1 MLLRGE
7 GCGDDDKVV
16 SGQEEESCCLSAGQ
30 DEGGGGDDDGARG
43 MSHGSRMS
51 DKHARCQGSS
61 LHESTTNLGTAQMRQ
76 STTVR
81 YSTDEGEFD
90 GSRVHYSRIE
100 GPGQISAECKNGKT
114 SFMGST
120 HVEGETGRSEDTLGV
135 LTLNKVH
142 LRGMKSGTGDENLTK
157 YTNSN
162 TPRRKPRR
170 S

>member
-1 MLLRGE
+1 MPR
-7 GCGDDDKVV
+7 
-16 SGQEEESCCLSAGQ
+16 
-30 DEGGGGDDDGARG
+30 
-43 MSHGSRMS
+43 
-51 DKHARCQGSS
+51 SS
-61 LHESTTNLGTAQMRQ
+61 LHESATDLGTARVGQ
-76 STTVR
+76 STTVL
-81 YSTDEGEFD
+81 YSTDIEEYD
-90 GSRVHYSRIE
+90 GSRAHNSRIE

-157 YTNSN
+157 YTDSN
-162 TPRRKPRR
+162 TPRRNPRR